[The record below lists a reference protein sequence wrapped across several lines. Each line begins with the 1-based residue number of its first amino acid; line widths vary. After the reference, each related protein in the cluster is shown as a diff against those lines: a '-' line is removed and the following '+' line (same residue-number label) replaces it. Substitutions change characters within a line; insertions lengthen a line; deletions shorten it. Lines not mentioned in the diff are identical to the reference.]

1 MLLTNAQ
8 TSLGYYIERNLW
20 KTQNIIMHYLGAVF
34 GVAGDLLDHADVDV
48 LGVAEPR
55 GLHIIAPA
63 EVAEAE
69 EGHGHQ
75 HQASHH
81 CHQAPASVKMYF
93 KANLILN

>member
-1 MLLTNAQ
+1 MRTRAMKKPSED
-8 TSLGYYIERNLW
+8 T
-20 KTQNIIMHYLGAVF
+20 KHYLGAVF

-55 GLHIIAPA
+55 GLHIISPA